1 MSKVSPFDF
10 VKSVTETKEDI
21 YTDNESQYNPFVIN
35 KALSFNVD
43 CVLFVQELNKFPSIP
58 KDVQYTFLME
68 GLVKKRRY
76 GKWVKKDSISAD
88 IELIKEA
95 FDYGDDKA
103 AAILNIISDK
113 QLLEL
118 KELMNKGG
126 KR

>member
-1 MSKVSPFDF
+1 MSNISPFDF

-21 YTDNESQYNPFVIN
+21 FTGNESQYNPFVIN

-43 CVLFVQELNKFPSIP
+43 CVMFVQELNRFSSIP

-68 GLVKKRRY
+68 GLAKKRRY
-76 GKWVKKDSISAD
+76 GKWIKKDSISD
-88 IELIKEA
+88 DLKLIKEA

-103 AAILNIISDK
+103 SAVLNIISDK

>member
-1 MSKVSPFDF
+1 MSTVSPFDF
-10 VKSVTETKEDI
+10 VKSVTETKEYI
-21 YTDNESQYNPFVIN
+21 YTSNESQYNPFVVN

-43 CVLFVQELNKFPSIP
+43 CVMFAQELNRFSFLP

-68 GLVKKRRY
+68 GLTKKRRY
-76 GKWVKKDSISAD
+76 GKWVKKDSVSD
-88 IELIKEA
+88 DLTLIKSA
-95 FDYGDDKA
+95 YDYSDDKA
-103 AAILNIISDK
+103 SAVLNIISDK

>member
-1 MSKVSPFDF
+1 

-21 YTDNESQYNPFVIN
+21 YTGNESQYNPFVIN

-43 CVLFVQELNKFPSIP
+43 CVMFAQELNKYAAIP

-76 GKWVKKDSISAD
+76 GKWVKKDTVSSD
-88 IELIKEA
+88 IALIKEA
-95 FDYGDDKA
+95 FNYGDDKA
-103 AAILNIISDK
+103 SAVLNIISDK